1 MANNSIETDLYQ
13 YLAYNAN
20 IAAYVPAGQIYP
32 NFIKSDA
39 TFPAISI
46 VTVGRT
52 ESRSLNYTAY
62 YTKRVQI
69 DCFAATI
76 RTVKTLENL
85 VLGNLDGYS
94 GQFLGGSNI
103 RVMQC
108 HAANI
113 IDAWDNDSSIYRVT
127 IVFEVMYS
135 QTQSP
140 GPLITG
146 AGTLSVD
153 LTPLQTL
160 GGEFTVG
167 GLAFILPIT
176 VDGTIIN

>member
-1 MANNSIETDLYQ
+1 
-13 YLAYNAN
+13 
-20 IAAYVPAGQIYP
+20 
-32 NFIKSDA
+32 
-39 TFPAISI
+39 

-52 ESRSLNYTAY
+52 ELRSLNYTAY

-94 GQFLGGSNI
+94 GQFLGGSDI

-127 IVFEVMYS
+127 IVFEIMYS
-135 QTQSP
+135 QT
-140 GPLITG
+140 
-146 AGTLSVD
+146 
-153 LTPLQTL
+153 
-160 GGEFTVG
+160 
-167 GLAFILPIT
+167 ILK
-176 VDGTIIN
+176 